1 MHQKVAGLIPGQAV
15 GLSPSPG
22 AHGRPDQC
30 FSLTPMLCMHSL
42 SLKSH
47 ISLSENFFKFL
58 KNNIN
63 KIKTKAL
70 FLRKENDTQVI
81 SQNMAVLLTHK
92 WSN

>member
-1 MHQKVAGLIPGQAV
+1 ML
-15 GLSPSPG
+15 LSHTDVVH
-22 AHGRPDQC
+22 A
-30 FSLTPMLCMHSL
+30 FSL

-63 KIKTKAL
+63 KIKIKAL